1 MAVGVYQ
8 FADSFGTLIIT
19 GFAGLWLVTL
29 VLFLRTPSQ
38 D

>member
-8 FADSFGTLIIT
+8 FADSFGTLLIAS
-19 GFAGLWLVTL
+19 FAALWLLAL